1 MGRGYYIHLTPS
13 CPPVLAG
20 PVMSSKGEPWYVF
33 KVPPSDRHGA
43 AAPVNV
49 TLFVLEVS
57 KNFEASRILLIAEC
71 LPLLQF

>member
-1 MGRGYYIHLTPS
+1 M
-13 CPPVLAG
+13 
-20 PVMSSKGEPWYVF
+20 F

-71 LPLLQF
+71 LPLLQV